1 MTNSTPVQIII
12 VDDHAVVRQGLRM
25 MLDAQPDITV
35 IAEAPDGQ
43 TAVNLA
49 RSLHPDLILLDLLM
63 PEMDGI
69 ETIQHLREAGVESKI
84 LVLTSSLEDEAIKQA
99 LKAGAQGYLLKAS
112 RSTELVRAIQRVIAG
127 EEVLDPAAAQA
138 LIRQVR
144 SDDPLETLTGRER
157 DVFDL
162 LARGQTNSDIAASL
176 HISEV
181 TVRTHIMNIFD
192 KLDVRDRTQIMIYAL
207 KRGLVHLDD
216 LP

>member
-1 MTNSTPVQIII
+1 M
-12 VDDHAVVRQGLRM
+12 DDSG
-25 MLDAQPDITV
+25 